1 MWLFVTIG
9 AYTLSAVNSI
19 IDKHLLGKKIPDPLA
34 YSFYVGVFSIFVV
47 SLIPFGIEWPGL
59 FQFGAAVFTG
69 AVYLIALYFFFS
81 ALKSDEAS
89 RIVSIVGGVTPI
101 FVLIF
106 SIILFGSLL
115 TKIDLYAFILL
126 VSGSIIISLRKSKT
140 CGVFEFNKY
149 SCVRSIEMAFLASI
163 FFALFF
169 VSAKFV
175 FLNQTFISGFIWTRI
190 GSFLAATALLVFAVN
205 RKTIFKTTKSV
216 KAKSG
221 SLFIFNK
228 IVAGGSFL
236 ILNYAISLGD
246 VALVNAL
253 EGFKYVL
260 LLIMALIFTKWF
272 PSIIREQTSFVVIL
286 QKTLA
291 VVLIF
296 IGIFL
301 LALS

>member
-9 AYTLSAVNSI
+9 AYTLSAFNSVV
-19 IDKHLLGKKIPDPLA
+19 DKHLLGKKIPNPLV
-34 YSFYVGVFSIFVV
+34 YSFYVGIFSIFVV
-47 SLIPFGIEWPGL
+47 ALVPFGIKWPGL
-59 FQFGAAVFTG
+59 YQFGAAIFTG
-69 AVYLIALYFFFS
+69 SVYLLALYFFFS

-89 RIVSIVGGVTPI
+89 RVVSIVGGVTPV
-101 FVLIF
+101 FVLVLSTVIF
-106 SIILFGSLL
+106 GTLL
-115 TKIDLYAFILL
+115 TRVDLYAFALL
-126 VSGSIIISLRKSKT
+126 VSGSVIISLRKSKT

-149 SCVRSIEMAFLASI
+149 SCVRSIEMAFLAAL

-175 FLNQTFISGFIWTRI
+175 FLNQPFISGFIWTRI
-190 GSFLAATALLVFAVN
+190 GSFIAASAMLIFAVN
-205 RKTIFKTTKSV
+205 RNIIFHTTKSV

-221 SLFIFNK
+221 GLFILNK
-228 IVAGGSFL
+228 IIAGVSFL
-236 ILNYAISLGD
+236 VLNYAISIGE

-260 LLIMALIFTKWF
+260 LLVMAVIFTKWF
-272 PSIIREQTSFVVIL
+272 PHVIKEQFSVLIVL

-296 IGIFL
+296 TGIFL